1 MVLGVSETR
10 FSLEMHVCSAL
21 ITNNIRELIRI
32 RDEYGFDSVSIE
44 LRKEAESRIG
54 KGLPTKTPWFIKWT
68 YWLPASIQM
77 LGQRA
82 VLLSP
87 KLANKI
93 LRSSGIH
100 HQWY

>member
-1 MVLGVSETR
+1 MNDDTTDV
-10 FSLEMHVCSAL
+10 EMRVCGAL
-21 ITNNIRELIRI
+21 LSNNVRELIRI
-32 RDEYGFDSVSIE
+32 RDNYGFDSITSE
-44 LRKEAESRIG
+44 LREEAMEVIG
-54 KGLPTKTPWFIKWT
+54 DGVVPPPPWFIRMT

-87 KLANKI
+87 KLAHRI
-93 LRSSGIH
+93 LRASGIH